1 MTMTELKQIA
11 ASCQSNAEFVRNPKV
26 REVYC
31 KCLGTEGPWL
41 HLAYSDRYLPALCS
55 KCGQEYDWP
64 QSRPT
69 CPVPDPIPGSLPDA
83 VEMLRKKVAEKW
95 EASYKWR
102 SLLASVCDKVAG
114 CRTWE
119 QEIIFA
125 TPIDRFMVF
134 AAALG
139 GVAVEEK

>member
-11 ASCQSNAEFVRNPKV
+11 ASCQSNAEFVSNPKV

-41 HLAYSDRYLPALCS
+41 HSAYSSLAYSDRCMSTLCS

-69 CPVPDPIPGSLPDA
+69 CPVPDPIPGSLADA
-83 VEMLRKKVAEKW
+83 NEQLRAKYDVSTKGDRDK
-95 EASYKWR
+95 
-102 SLLASVCDKVAG
+102 SL
-114 CRTWE
+114 
-119 QEIIFA
+119 IIFSHD
-125 TPIDRFMVF
+125 TPRQVF
-134 AAALG
+134 TSYAAALG